1 MPAADLD
8 SFPATMGSLY
18 VSMSRLRVAPDRVE
32 ELVSAFR
39 GRARLVDQAPGFVDL
54 EVWCS
59 DREPGEV
66 IMVSRWRD
74 RDAFR
79 DYMRSPEHAA
89 SHARIDP
96 DLDAA
101 IKLDRLEHL
110 HTYDVVAR

>member
-1 MPAADLD
+1 MVPRQ
-8 SFPATMGSLY
+8 SLY

>member
-1 MPAADLD
+1 MVPRQ
-8 SFPATMGSLY
+8 SLY

-54 EVWCS
+54 EVWCA